1 MWETFQE
8 ISDTHSTARARSPS
22 HGCSARITRGTR
34 DARVELGPCAPA
46 TRRTG
51 RPRDGE
57 RGFDVFLLFMHEVLR
72 GRTPS
77 HAVVPECARSYLRG
91 FPTYDLAREGTTAR
105 PRVRPGARTY
115 DRAAPHA
122 HGARATAR
130 SAQMTARSAQMT
142 ARSARM
148 RKTTRRM
155 TTQRPGAPRPAT
167 PHLGPK
173 PERPAPPLRHSV
185 LPLFPLHA
193 RHFSPTSPI
202 RRAVPSRRAPI
213 ASTHHAKSPVTSRR
227 TTRPRP

>member
-105 PRVRPGARTY
+105 CCVRPRALRY
-115 DRAAPHA
+115 DR
-122 HGARATAR
+122 
-130 SAQMTARSAQMT
+130 
-142 ARSARM
+142 
-148 RKTTRRM
+148 
-155 TTQRPGAPRPAT
+155 
-167 PHLGPK
+167 
-173 PERPAPPLRHSV
+173 PPLRTTARNSGSAEPPGPLAGAPS
-185 LPLFPLHA
+185 LPLAPLSSCLCA
-193 RHFSPTSPI
+193 GMG
-202 RRAVPSRRAPI
+202 
-213 ASTHHAKSPVTSRR
+213 ASWMQCMFYMSYMMNMPVTGRER
-227 TTRPRP
+227 QE